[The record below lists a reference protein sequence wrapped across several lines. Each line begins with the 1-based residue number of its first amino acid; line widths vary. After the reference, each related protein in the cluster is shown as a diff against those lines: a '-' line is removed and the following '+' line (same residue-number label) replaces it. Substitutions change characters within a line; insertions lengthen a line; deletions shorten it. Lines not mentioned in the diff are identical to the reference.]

1 MPTLRDL
8 ILPMVWVFL
17 LASPAAKAAAADR
30 TTSNPGR
37 PNLGVA
43 VRPNDYARWDIEI
56 LADGTGLPPGEG
68 TAAQGA
74 PIFAEK
80 CSACHGDGG
89 RGTALAKS
97 GAPAPPTL
105 ISDQKLKGMDASRAT
120 IANYW
125 PYAPPLFDYIR
136 RAMPWNTPRSL
147 TDHEVYA
154 LTAYILAESK
164 VIDARQVINAR
175 TLPKV
180 EMPNRNGFLP
190 RFPELMP
197 R

>member
-1 MPTLRDL
+1 MPMHKHFAL
-8 ILPMVWVFL
+8 IWMAL
-17 LASPAAKAAAADR
+17 LASQPATAAV
-30 TTSNPGR
+30 TGPGS
-37 PNLGVA
+37 PNLGVPI
-43 VRPNDYARWDIEI
+43 RPADVARWDIEI
-56 LADGTGLPPGEG
+56 LADGTGLPPGQG

-80 CSACHGDGG
+80 CSVCYGDGG
-89 RGTALAKS
+89 RGTALARS
-97 GAPAPPTL
+97 GAPAPPML
-105 ISDQKLKGMDASRAT
+105 VSDQKLKGMDASRAT

-136 RAMPWNTPRSL
+136 RAMPWTEPRSL
-147 TDHEVYA
+147 SDHEVYA

-164 VIDARQVINAR
+164 LIDARQVMDAR

-180 EMPNRNGFLP
+180 MMPNRNGFLP

-197 R
+197 H

>member
-1 MPTLRDL
+1 MPMLRSIVL
-8 ILPMVWVFL
+8 CLL
-17 LASPAAKAAAADR
+17 LASPAAHAAG
-30 TTSNPGR
+30 TNPSS
-37 PNLGVA
+37 PNLGQP
-43 VRPNDYARWDIEI
+43 VRPADITRWDIEI

-74 PIFAEK
+74 SIFAAK
-80 CSACHGDGG
+80 CSVCHGDNG
-89 RGTALAKS
+89 RGTALSRS
-97 GAPAPPTL
+97 GAPAPPAL
-105 ISDQKLKGMDASRAT
+105 VSDQKLKGMDESRAT

-136 RAMPWNTPRSL
+136 RAMPWTEPRSL

-154 LTAYILAESK
+154 LTAYILAENK
-164 VIDARQVINAR
+164 VIDAKQVINAR

-180 EMPNRNGFLP
+180 AMPNRNGFQP

-197 R
+197 H

>member
-1 MPTLRDL
+1 MPT
-8 ILPMVWVFL
+8 PSSV
-17 LASPAAKAAAADR
+17 LAALVCFSLTASAAALAAGA
-30 TTSNPGR
+30 SS
-37 PNLGVA
+37 PNLGKPVSRA
-43 VRPNDYARWDIEI
+43 DMARWDIEI
-56 LADGTGLPPGEG
+56 LADGTGLPAGEG

-74 PIFAEK
+74 AIFVTK

-89 RGTALAKS
+89 RGTPQALS
-97 GAPAPPTL
+97 GQPAPP
-105 ISDQKLKGMDASRAT
+105 IIIRDVQLKGIDASRTT

-136 RAMPWNTPRSL
+136 RAMPWNEPRSL

-154 LTAYILAESK
+154 LTAYILAEGK
-164 VIDARQVINAR
+164 VIDAKLVLNAK

-197 R
+197 H

>member
-1 MPTLRDL
+1 MHMLRGIVL
-8 ILPMVWVFL
+8 FL
-17 LASPAAKAAAADR
+17 LLGISAAFAAG
-30 TTSNPGR
+30 TIPGS
-37 PNLGVA
+37 PNLGEPI
-43 VRPNDYARWDIEI
+43 RPADMARWDIEI

-68 TAAQGA
+68 TAGQGA
-74 PIFAEK
+74 SIFAEK

-89 RGTALAKS
+89 RGTALLHS
-97 GAPAPPTL
+97 GASAPPAL
-105 ISDQKLKGMDASRAT
+105 VNDQKLKGMDASRVT

-136 RAMPWNTPRSL
+136 RAMPWNEPRSL

-154 LTAYILAESK
+154 LTAYILAENK
-164 VIDARQVINAR
+164 LIDAKLAINAH
-175 TLPKV
+175 TLAKV
-180 EMPNRNGFLP
+180 RMPNRDGFLP

>member
-1 MPTLRDL
+1 MSMRRALA
-8 ILPMVWVFL
+8 L
-17 LASPAAKAAAADR
+17 LAIVMAGPALAANTGIETPR
-30 TTSNPGR
+30 
-37 PNLGVA
+37 LGKPVTPSD
-43 VRPNDYARWDIEI
+43 VARWDIEV

-74 PIFAEK
+74 PIFVAK
-80 CSACHGDGG
+80 CAACHGDGG
-89 RGTALAKS
+89 RGTDLARGGK
-97 GAPAPPTL
+97 PAPPIL
-105 ISDQKLKGMDASRAT
+105 VSDLKRKGIDASHAT

-136 RAMPWNTPRSL
+136 RAMPWNEPRSL
-147 TDHEVYA
+147 SDHEVYA
-154 LTAYILAESK
+154 LTAYILAEGK
-164 VIDARQVINAR
+164 VIDAKMVINAK

-180 EMPNRNGFLP
+180 MMPNRNGFAP

>member
-1 MPTLRDL
+1 MPTLKDVAL
-8 ILPMVWVFL
+8 LLVWMSL
-17 LASPAAKAAAADR
+17 LGSSPAFAADA
-30 TTSNPGR
+30 NPGS
-37 PNLGVA
+37 PNLGVP
-43 VRPNDYARWDIEI
+43 VRPTDVTRWDIEI

-68 TAAQGA
+68 TATQGA
-74 PIFAEK
+74 LIFAAK
-80 CSACHGDGG
+80 CSVCHGDGG
-89 RGTALAKS
+89 RGTALSRS
-97 GAPAPPTL
+97 GAPAPPAL
-105 ISDQKLKGMDASRAT
+105 VSEQKLKGMDASRIT

-136 RAMPWNTPRSL
+136 RAMPWTKPRSL

-154 LTAYILAESK
+154 LTAYILAQNK
-164 VIDARQVINAR
+164 LMDARLVINAR

-180 EMPNRNGFLP
+180 IMPNRDGFLP

>member
-1 MPTLRDL
+1 MHMRSHWA
-8 ILPMVWVFL
+8 LPLVL
-17 LASPAAKAAAADR
+17 LLLSVAPAFAANA
-30 TTSNPGR
+30 GR
-37 PNLGVA
+37 PDLGTPI
-43 VRPNDYARWDIEI
+43 RPGDAARWDIEI

-68 TAAQGA
+68 TAAQGE

-89 RGTALAKS
+89 RGTALWKS
-97 GAPAPPTL
+97 GMPAPPAL
-105 ISDQKLKGMDASRAT
+105 VANEQKRKGMDASTNT

-136 RAMPWNTPRSL
+136 RAMPWNEPRSL

-164 VIDARQVINAR
+164 VINAAQVINAR

-180 EMPNRNGFLP
+180 MMPNRDGFLP